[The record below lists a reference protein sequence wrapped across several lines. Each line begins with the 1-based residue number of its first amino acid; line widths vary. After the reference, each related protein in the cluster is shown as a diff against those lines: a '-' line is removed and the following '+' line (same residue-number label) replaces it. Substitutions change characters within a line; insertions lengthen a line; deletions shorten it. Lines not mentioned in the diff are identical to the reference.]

1 MVGGRSRGDESPLS
15 LLVVLPFEPTRDER
29 GGCEQVWRFTPPLP
43 RSTWGR
49 EGRAPMITITNE
61 WKREGDGESAFV
73 ALERAVDEGRPVLG
87 FHAS

>member
-1 MVGGRSRGDESPLS
+1 MSYVHGPYVVQGR
-15 LLVVLPFEPTRDER
+15 
-29 GGCEQVWRFTPPLP
+29 
-43 RSTWGR
+43 GR
-49 EGRAPMITITNE
+49 VPMITITNE